1 MILDLETVITA
12 ADPKFQAHQLEPILI
27 PSFRRKPRITIS
39 LATRFAMFAA
49 ASSRILASGARR
61 ALTSSRSFHASGQR
75 LNDAAPLPARK
86 PMGAFRGGLFGF
98 LFGSVLAGGA
108 VYSYVLQEYKASN
121 ELLTE
126 DIYVRLSNLSALGEL
141 GISPCS
147 TTLSSLLNHLRYNS
161 RGRMKRIIAN
171 KTINQTLQA
180 SVTRLT
186 NHVKILEEKIQ
197 QKRK

>member
-1 MILDLETVITA
+1 
-12 ADPKFQAHQLEPILI
+12 
-27 PSFRRKPRITIS
+27 
-39 LATRFAMFAA
+39 MFAA
-49 ASSRILASGARR
+49 SSSRILASGARR
-61 ALTSSRSFHASGQR
+61 AITSSRSFHASAQR

-98 LFGSVLAGGA
+98 LFGSVLAGGS

-126 DIYVRLSNLSALGEL
+126 DIY
-141 GISPCS
+141 
-147 TTLSSLLNHLRYNS
+147 
-161 RGRMKRIIAN
+161 
-171 KTINQTLQA
+171 TLQA

>member
-1 MILDLETVITA
+1 M
-12 ADPKFQAHQLEPILI
+12 
-27 PSFRRKPRITIS
+27 
-39 LATRFAMFAA
+39 
-49 ASSRILASGARR
+49 
-61 ALTSSRSFHASGQR
+61 
-75 LNDAAPLPARK
+75 
-86 PMGAFRGGLFGF
+86 
-98 LFGSVLAGGA
+98 AGGA

>member
-1 MILDLETVITA
+1 MKPGYCYTHPDLPIKSVTCCHLFLSLFSIKRPHPKWRDAICQFRQRQPKCSVCTLYHNSPARNYHKDKKHVSSKSTSLSLHHETKQ
-12 ADPKFQAHQLEPILI
+12 PLL
-27 PSFRRKPRITIS
+27 
-39 LATRFAMFAA
+39 LATQPAMLAP
-49 ASSRILASGARR
+49 ASSRILAR
-61 ALTSSRSFHASGQR
+61 ALSSRSFHASARR
-75 LNDAAPLPARK
+75 LNESAPLPARK

-126 DIYVRLSNLSALGEL
+126 DIY
-141 GISPCS
+141 
-147 TTLSSLLNHLRYNS
+147 
-161 RGRMKRIIAN
+161 
-171 KTINQTLQA
+171 TLQA

>member
-1 MILDLETVITA
+1 MQVKHLER
-12 ADPKFQAHQLEPILI
+12 HQYPLKLQD
-27 PSFRRKPRITIS
+27 SKTFG
-39 LATRFAMFAA
+39 LATIKSTSLSLHHETKQPLLLATQPAMLAP
-49 ASSRILASGARR
+49 ASSRILAR
-61 ALTSSRSFHASGQR
+61 ALSSRSFHASARR
-75 LNDAAPLPARK
+75 LNESAPLPARK

-126 DIYVRLSNLSALGEL
+126 DIY
-141 GISPCS
+141 
-147 TTLSSLLNHLRYNS
+147 
-161 RGRMKRIIAN
+161 
-171 KTINQTLQA
+171 TLQA